1 MRFWH
6 SSTCERAGRGGQH
19 GETREVEECVVQMAG
34 RGETW
39 SSGLEAGYQ
48 RGRLVMRG
56 GRIVFL
62 FRVFESFCVQARMFQ
77 DKHAPENVG
86 ERGAS

>member
-1 MRFWH
+1 MAR
-6 SSTCERAGRGGQH
+6 
-19 GETREVEECVVQMAG
+19 REGWKGVGQMAG
-34 RGETW
+34 RGEIW
-39 SSGLEAGYQ
+39 RSGLDLEAGYQ
-48 RGRLVMRG
+48 RGRLVMGGAG

-62 FRVFESFCVQARMFQ
+62 FRVFERFCVQARMFQ

>member
-1 MRFWH
+1 
-6 SSTCERAGRGGQH
+6 
-19 GETREVEECVVQMAG
+19 MAG

-39 SSGLEAGYQ
+39 RSGSEAGYQ
-48 RGRLVMRG
+48 RGRLVMEQWARKG
-56 GRIVFL
+56 IGRGRIVFL
-62 FRVFESFCVQARMFQ
+62 FGVFERFCVQARMFQ